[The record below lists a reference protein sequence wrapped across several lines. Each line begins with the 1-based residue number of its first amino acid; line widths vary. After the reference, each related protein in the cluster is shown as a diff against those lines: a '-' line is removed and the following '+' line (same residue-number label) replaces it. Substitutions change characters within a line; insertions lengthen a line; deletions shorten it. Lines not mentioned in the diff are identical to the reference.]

1 MRLPFFKKKKKPEPV
16 AFPVRSPGV
25 RKPAGSQFARKMGDS
40 KKIASR
46 FPNVKTIG
54 INLAVKAPFNDVEP
68 TLRGKS
74 FSPDSLAVF
83 EFHCKNVDCVGGGF
97 DITDS
102 VEQMVKKRVG
112 EFSGRRICRGW
123 ASKEYVNQRRCH
135 YELNF
140 RIIIAYD
147 K

>member
-1 MRLPFFKKKKKPEPV
+1 MRLPFFKKKKAPTPV
-16 AFPVRSPGV
+16 AAFPIKKTV
-25 RKPAGSQFARKMGDS
+25 KPKPVGSASNKMEDAERV
-40 KKIASR
+40 ASR
-46 FPNVKTIG
+46 FPSVQSIG

-74 FSPDSLAVF
+74 FTPESLANF
-83 EFHCKNVDCVGGGF
+83 AFHCKNVDCVGGGF

-102 VEQMVKKRVG
+102 IEEMVQQKSP
-112 EFSGRRICRGW
+112 EFTGRRICRGW

-140 RIIIAYD
+140 RILTTYR
-147 K
+147 